1 MKKILL
7 ITFLL
12 FFTFS
17 FAQQRE
23 KGNGVVKKNQ
33 AQISLQS
40 VSAYPNPF
48 NVRTN
53 IKFKSTKIQN
63 VEFSIKN
70 ILGKTVYHELVNCK
84 TGYNTIPFNRS
95 DLKKGMYIYSL
106 QTKEE
111 IVSKRL
117 VIR

>member
-7 ITFLL
+7 ITFLMV
-12 FFTFS
+12 FTFS

-33 AQISLQS
+33 SQITLQS

-48 NVRTN
+48 NVKTN
-53 IKFKSTKIQN
+53 IKFKSTKTQN
-63 VEFSIKN
+63 IEFSIKN
-70 ILGKTVYHELVNCK
+70 ILGKTVYYELVNCK
-84 TGYNTIPFNRS
+84 TGFNTIPFNRR

-106 QTKEE
+106 QTEEE
-111 IVSKRL
+111 IISKRL